1 VKTRYEIVSPDG
13 MLILASVTLYGD
25 VDSDGESD
33 RVLMW
38 LIREALSIAHIRN
51 GSNFVTV
58 RRTQV
63 DT

>member
-1 VKTRYEIVSPDG
+1 